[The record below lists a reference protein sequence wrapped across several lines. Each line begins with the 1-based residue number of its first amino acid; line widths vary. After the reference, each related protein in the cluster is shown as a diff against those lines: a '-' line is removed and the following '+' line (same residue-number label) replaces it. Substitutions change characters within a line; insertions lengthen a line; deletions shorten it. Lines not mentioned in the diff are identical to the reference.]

1 MKKHLR
7 ISAVTVA
14 GCILAGT
21 AAFPLTA
28 SADTF
33 MPEYVPTEEFS
44 ILPED
49 ASSWTGL
56 TYFDF
61 TITENARINF
71 TVECDNPDVQLTFGL
86 HGEEPSADFNWR
98 NTESLQYHIKQMKT
112 TESNETSD
120 IYYILEKGH
129 YYFWIE
135 GLDSDGWDD
144 PITGKVTLTGE
155 AVTANVPYKENTS
168 RETAAPIETGVHY
181 KSMITGDLSHTDIIA
196 GALSEQWFEFSAY
209 EDGIYYFLGDL
220 EFAADLED
228 TSNVINVYK
237 DDDVYSDFVINLETP
252 VTTEKN
258 GRIITPM
265 ELAAGKYKVKV
276 NSGVLNDGGIG
287 YDFGIYKFTKGD
299 ANLDGSVSID
309 DATAVLSYY
318 AKEAAGMESVLTDS
332 QDPYIE
338 LMAWLQGDA
347 SRYNWTTLFTI
358 GKDDVLDVGDATA
371 ILTYYAASASGME
384 PKWD

>member
-1 MKKHLR
+1 MTKYLR
-7 ISAVTVA
+7 ILSIIVT
-14 GCILAGT
+14 GCILTGIAVSPLK
-21 AAFPLTA
+21 AAAETL
-28 SADTF
+28 
-33 MPEYVPTEEFS
+33 MPEYIPTVDFS

-61 TITENARINF
+61 SITENARINL

-98 NTESLQYHIKQMKT
+98 NTESLQYHGKQMQT

-120 IYYILEKGH
+120 IYYVLEKGR

-135 GLDSDGWDD
+135 GLDSDGWDE

-155 AVTANVPYKENTS
+155 EVTVNAPYKENTS

-181 KSMITGDLSHTDIIA
+181 KSMITGELSHTDIIA
-196 GALSEQWFEFSAY
+196 GALSDQWFEFSAY

-220 EFAADLED
+220 EFAADIED
-228 TSNVINVYK
+228 TSNVIYVYK
-237 DDDVYSDFVINLETP
+237 DGDSYSDFVINLETP
-252 VTTEKN
+252 ATTEKN

-265 ELAAGKYKVKV
+265 ELTAGKYRVMVKR
-276 NSGVLNDGGIG
+276 GVLNDGGIG

-299 ANLDGSVSID
+299 ANLDGSIGID
-309 DATAVLSYY
+309 DATAVLGYY
-318 AKEAAGMESVLTDS
+318 AQKAAGTDPVLTDS
-332 QDPYIE
+332 QDPYTE

-347 SRYNWTTLFTI
+347 SRYNWTASFTI
-358 GKDDVLDVGDATA
+358 EKDDVLDVGDATA
-371 ILTYYAASASGME
+371 ILKYYADSACGAE